1 MLRLEFYKLD
11 PRVRLPTRA
20 HETDVGYDIYAHMLS
35 ETGHPLTR
43 TIQLRGV
50 TPIPTGL
57 VVRPPSGHFLQ
68 VCSRSGLAARG
79 MFVANAPGIVDPD
92 YTGEIIVL
100 MFNGSHENQYVKH
113 GDRIAQLV
121 VTPAIYCQVAELR
134 AAPKS
139 SDRGSAGFGSSG
151 D

>member
-1 MLRLEFYKLD
+1 MLRLECFKLS
-11 PRVRLPTRA
+11 PQVRLPTRA

-35 ETGHPLTR
+35 ETGQPITR
-43 TIQLRGV
+43 TVQLRGV

-57 VVRPPSGHFLQ
+57 VVRPPDGYYVQ

-79 MFVANAPGIVDPD
+79 LFVANAPGIVDPS
-92 YTGEIIVL
+92 YIGEIVVL

-121 VTPAIYCQVAELR
+121 LAPAIYAQVAELR
-134 AAPKS
+134 ARPKS
-139 SDRGSAGFGSSG
+139 SERGDAGFGSSG
-151 D
+151 V